1 MKLPYIEAGEI
12 VTTHGVRGEVKV
24 LSWLDSPE
32 MLCEFDRCRIS
43 GREYVMD
50 SVRVQKTCNL
60 VKLRGVDTM
69 EDAQKLRGKTME
81 LYREDISDELIF
93 ASELVDVEVYAD
105 GACIGKIKEVL
116 DYPGNSVYVVQG
128 EREYLIPAV
137 KEFILSTDLER
148 NQMQVK
154 LLRFLQEK
162 TFSRVGSNRELHADV
177 RFIAATSRNLEE
189 LMAANKFREDLYY
202 RLNIFPIVMPDLSKR
217 KGDVMLLAEHFLS
230 KFNLKYG
237 KDIKRL
243 STPAINML
251 MAYHWPGNVRE
262 LENCMERAVITAQDD
277 CIYGYNLPASLQMPS
292 HDVPYSRDGEAPAD
306 LPTMVDSFERELIV
320 AALKRSPGNMS
331 AAARELGISPRVLH
345 YKMHRLGL
353 QKS

>member
-43 GREYVMD
+43 GREYVID

-93 ASELVDVEVYAD
+93 AAELVDVEVYAD

-137 KEFILSTDLER
+137 KEFILSTDLEK

-154 LLRFLQEK
+154 LLK
-162 TFSRVGSNRELHADV
+162 G
-177 RFIAATSRNLEE
+177 
-189 LMAANKFREDLYY
+189 MASDED
-202 RLNIFPIVMPDLSKR
+202 
-217 KGDVMLLAEHFLS
+217 
-230 KFNLKYG
+230 
-237 KDIKRL
+237 
-243 STPAINML
+243 
-251 MAYHWPGNVRE
+251 
-262 LENCMERAVITAQDD
+262 
-277 CIYGYNLPASLQMPS
+277 
-292 HDVPYSRDGEAPAD
+292 
-306 LPTMVDSFERELIV
+306 
-320 AALKRSPGNMS
+320 
-331 AAARELGISPRVLH
+331 
-345 YKMHRLGL
+345 
-353 QKS
+353 

>member
-32 MLCEFDRCRIS
+32 MLCEFNRCRIS

-81 LYREDISDELIF
+81 LYREDIPDELIF

-137 KEFILSTDLER
+137 KEFILSTDLEK

-154 LLRFLQEK
+154 LLK
-162 TFSRVGSNRELHADV
+162 G
-177 RFIAATSRNLEE
+177 
-189 LMAANKFREDLYY
+189 MASDED
-202 RLNIFPIVMPDLSKR
+202 
-217 KGDVMLLAEHFLS
+217 
-230 KFNLKYG
+230 
-237 KDIKRL
+237 
-243 STPAINML
+243 
-251 MAYHWPGNVRE
+251 
-262 LENCMERAVITAQDD
+262 
-277 CIYGYNLPASLQMPS
+277 
-292 HDVPYSRDGEAPAD
+292 
-306 LPTMVDSFERELIV
+306 
-320 AALKRSPGNMS
+320 
-331 AAARELGISPRVLH
+331 
-345 YKMHRLGL
+345 
-353 QKS
+353 